1 MKLFSFKSLRVVML
15 LLLLAGVAFY
25 TKDVRLTARGWY
37 KPLHV
42 TIFPI
47 NGDGSNASAEYIDQ
61 LTSSDFATIDEFMA
75 RQGQRYKVISSK
87 PTITRL
93 GSSIER
99 RPPDAP
105 DPGSNVLSIV
115 LWSLKLR
122 WWAYWNTPDD
132 LSNKQRVRMFVLYHK
147 GKEGVSLKHSLGLQK
162 GFIGV
167 VHAFASHE
175 QGQQNNIVIA
185 HELLHTVGATDKYN
199 AQGQPAFPTG
209 FAEPHR
215 DPLYPQRRAEI
226 MAGRVPLSPHDWKM
240 ARSLR
245 SVVIGAHTAREI
257 NWMEGS

>member
-1 MKLFSFKSLRVVML
+1 MKLFSFKSLRIATL

-47 NGDGSNASAEYIDQ
+47 NGDGSNASAKYIDQ
-61 LTSSDFATIDEFMA
+61 LTSADFASIDDFMA
-75 RQGQRYKVISSK
+75 RQGRRYKVISSK

-93 GSSIER
+93 GASVED
-99 RPPDAP
+99 RPPEAP

-122 WWAYWNTPDD
+122 WWTYWNTPDD
-132 LSNKQRVRMFVLYHK
+132 QSNKQRVRMFVLYYE
-147 GKEGVSLKHSLGLQK
+147 GKEGVPLKHSLGLQK

-167 VHAFASHE
+167 VHAFARHNQS
-175 QGQQNNIVIA
+175 QQNNIVIA
-185 HELLHTVGATDKYN
+185 HELLHTVGATDKYD
-199 AQGQPAFPTG
+199 AQGQPIFPNG

-240 ARSLR
+240 ARNLR
-245 SVVIGAHTAREI
+245 AVVIGAQTAREI
-257 NWMEGS
+257 NWTEGD